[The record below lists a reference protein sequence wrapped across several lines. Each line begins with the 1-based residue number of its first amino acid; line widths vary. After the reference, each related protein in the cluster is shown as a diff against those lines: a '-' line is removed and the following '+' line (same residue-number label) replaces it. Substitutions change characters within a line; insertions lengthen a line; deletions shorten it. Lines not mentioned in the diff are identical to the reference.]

1 MKIFRKKLDTIVPK
15 FDEYLREL
23 LKIRAAAEKPAW
35 LLDSHN
41 DYEQNELIQ
50 ELNQLDEQF
59 YAIID
64 RKTFLDPACLVVA
77 DERKIKKSATSTAEG
92 LLLSGAEEEGVNNVI
107 DSDMIETSH
116 HALGGGVGNDNEG
129 TLMAVTNDVNW
140 LDNVSDEAMMN
151 NGNEGNLRYK
161 KKKHETYLTN
171 FIILNSFSIR

>member
-1 MKIFRKKLDTIVPK
+1 M
-15 FDEYLREL
+15 
-23 LKIRAAAEKPAW
+23 KIRAAAEKPAW

-77 DERKIKKSATSTAEG
+77 DERKNKKSATSTGEG
-92 LLLSGAEEEGVNNVI
+92 LLLTGAEEEGVNNAI

-116 HALGGGVGNDNEG
+116 YALGVGNDNEG
-129 TLMAVTNDVNW
+129 TLMAATNDVNW
-140 LDNVSDEAMMN
+140 LDNVSEEAMMN
-151 NGNEGNLRYK
+151 NGNEGNDDACNITK
-161 KKKHETYLTN
+161 KKQETYLTN